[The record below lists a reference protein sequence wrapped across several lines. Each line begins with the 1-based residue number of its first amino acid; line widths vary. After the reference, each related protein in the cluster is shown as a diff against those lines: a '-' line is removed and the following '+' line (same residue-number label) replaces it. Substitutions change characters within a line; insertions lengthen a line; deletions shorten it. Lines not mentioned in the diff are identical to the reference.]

1 MLDVAVGIVIFLF
14 VVLGLREG
22 IVKSLGSVAAV
33 FVGLFLA
40 SSTLSFLAKAEPRFA
55 EPSFLGAI
63 IIFLLVWALSY
74 VVIDILLT
82 LLFKKIINII
92 VLGPVDKVG
101 GTLIGGFKGLLI
113 SGIILQLAL
122 AMPIS
127 AETKKTITSS
137 PISRFAIAAYQWS
150 YPYAKKLMP
159 MVNNLMQQNNIVE
172 KVNEQENLKDKT
184 KDLSPNDFIKNI
196 DKYEKVKT
204 EQEKKIMKLL
214 KDQKLLHGA
223 PIRRVEDVK

>member
-22 IVKSLGSVAAV
+22 IGKSLGSVAAV

-40 SSTLSFLAKAEPRFA
+40 SSTLSFLSKAEPRFA

-63 IIFLLVWALSY
+63 IVFILVWALSY
-74 VVIDILLT
+74 IVIDLLLT

-92 VLGPVDKVG
+92 LLGPVDKIG
-101 GTLIGGFKGLLI
+101 GTFVGGFKGLLI
-113 SGIILQLAL
+113 SGIILQLCL

-127 AETKKTITSS
+127 AESKKAITQG

-150 YPYAKKLMP
+150 YPYAKKLAP
-159 MVNNLMQQNNIVE
+159 MVNDLMQKNNIVE
-172 KVNEQENLKDKT
+172 KINEQENLKDKT
-184 KDLSPNDFIKNI
+184 KDLKPNDLIKNI
-196 DKYEKVKT
+196 DNYKQIKT
-204 EQEKKIMKLL
+204 EQEQKIKKLL

-223 PIRRVEDVK
+223 PTRRIEDIK